1 MKRALDITNEIT
13 KLVKFSP
20 RRDNLFNK
28 LKNEMSPG
36 NPGIRVLC
44 PTRWTVRAESMDSIV
59 RNYSVLQELWDEA
72 VSLVHDSEVIARI
85 RGVASQMQLFDF
97 FFGLVLGENLLR
109 NTDNLSRTLQK
120 KNYSASEGQLTAHR
134 TKDVLKSIRNKEM
147 FNLFWEKVIMMTQD
161 IEVND
166 PVMPRKRRVPQGY
179 DVVLHNQNMI
189 KPLRT
194 CIEGYI

>member
-1 MKRALDITNEIT
+1 M
-13 KLVKFSP
+13 
-20 RRDNLFNK
+20 
-28 LKNEMSPG
+28 
-36 NPGIRVLC
+36 
-44 PTRWTVRAESMDSIV
+44 
-59 RNYSVLQELWDEA
+59 
-72 VSLVHDSEVIARI
+72 VHDSEVIARI
-85 RGVASQMQLFDF
+85 RGIASQIQLFD

-166 PVMPRKRRVPQGY
+166 PVMPRKRRVPQRY
-179 DVVLHNQNMI
+179 DDGIAQPEYDQTPKEDI
-189 KPLRT
+189 F
-194 CIEGYI
+194 